1 MVLHGA
7 LALFTFNSNGSDIK
21 CNILHNIHGSTNI
34 VSIVPIQQVM
44 IIEKQQWHGL
54 TAAPTTLGYPGQAI
68 VFETNGRMF
77 DPTTTSKVFCNIIST
92 QYSLLLQ
99 EYVVLM
105 QVIIAYIDSRSI
117 RSHIRERGGW

>member
-77 DPTTTSKVFCNIIST
+77 DPTTTSKVFCNIIPT

-105 QVIIAYIDSRSI
+105 QIIITYMYVVLM
-117 RSHIRERGGW
+117 HI

>member
-77 DPTTTSKVFCNIIST
+77 DPTTTSKVFGNIIPT

-105 QVIIAYIDSRSI
+105 QIIITYMYVVLM
-117 RSHIRERGGW
+117 HI